1 MIGIRAVG
9 LALCIALR
17 IVHAADLAGVHDD
30 GRALFEIYDGLR
42 VQNALART
50 LALAVVLFDIVNLR
64 VFADVEG
71 MDAVMLGVAVAA
83 VVDAASGHDGHV
95 CTLADKEVVIDHVV
109 EPGSAQYDRDMHVFA
124 LGKGRDPDV
133 DAVLVGLGDD
143 LDMLGV
149 LAERLL
155 SVETDVHRAVRN
167 ARHIRDGLENAF
179 LNVVQHIP
187 FTSSRLQP
195 ATVCDSS
202 FG

>member
-1 MIGIRAVG
+1 
-9 LALCIALR
+9 
-17 IVHAADLAGVHDD
+17 
-30 GRALFEIYDGLR
+30 
-42 VQNALART
+42 
-50 LALAVVLFDIVNLR
+50 
-64 VFADVEG
+64 

-83 VVDAASGHDGHV
+83 VVDAAPGHDGHV

-109 EPGSAQYDRDMHVFA
+109 ESGLAQNDGNMHVFA

-133 DAVLVGLGDD
+133 NAVLVGLGDN

-149 LAERLL
+149 LAERFLT
-155 SVETDVHRAVRN
+155 VKTDVDRTVRN

-179 LNVVQHIP
+179 LNVVQHVP